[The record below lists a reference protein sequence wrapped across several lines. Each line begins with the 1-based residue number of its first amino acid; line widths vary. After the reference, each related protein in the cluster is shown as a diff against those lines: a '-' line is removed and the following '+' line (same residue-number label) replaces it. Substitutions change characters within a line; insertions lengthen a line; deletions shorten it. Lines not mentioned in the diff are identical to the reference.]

1 MQPAMKAEADES
13 VRMNGIVCS
22 RWTSQI
28 IYHLITLQR
37 STEQRM
43 NLSIRQMIQRD
54 KVPKFYYV
62 IGNVSYSLVYKD
74 ALKSISSKTGALF
87 PRMNQFESQTSFLS
101 VDNAEELGG
110 GGETLQAEVCNGSAP
125 TSYFI
130 SGLDNGCLTNSIMPR
145 SSSSSQLA
153 KDIMPLMEEIL
164 TLSRGQRQVMHQL
177 DNLCSLI
184 RESSSE
190 ERSRLTRMGSSNSSS
205 RDLSIESFLLS
216 NAESSRLPLVLTLA
230 LRV

>member
-1 MQPAMKAEADES
+1 
-13 VRMNGIVCS
+13 
-22 RWTSQI
+22 
-28 IYHLITLQR
+28 
-37 STEQRM
+37 
-43 NLSIRQMIQRD
+43 
-54 KVPKFYYV
+54 
-62 IGNVSYSLVYKD
+62 
-74 ALKSISSKTGALF
+74 
-87 PRMNQFESQTSFLS
+87 
-101 VDNAEELGG
+101 
-110 GGETLQAEVCNGSAP
+110 
-125 TSYFI
+125 
-130 SGLDNGCLTNSIMPR
+130 MPR

>member
-1 MQPAMKAEADES
+1 M
-13 VRMNGIVCS
+13 
-22 RWTSQI
+22 
-28 IYHLITLQR
+28 L
-37 STEQRM
+37 
-43 NLSIRQMIQRD
+43 
-54 KVPKFYYV
+54 
-62 IGNVSYSLVYKD
+62 
-74 ALKSISSKTGALF
+74 
-87 PRMNQFESQTSFLS
+87 
-101 VDNAEELGG
+101 
-110 GGETLQAEVCNGSAP
+110 
-125 TSYFI
+125 
-130 SGLDNGCLTNSIMPR
+130 R

-190 ERSRLTRMGSSNSSS
+190 ERSRLTRMGSSNSG
-205 RDLSIESFLLS
+205 